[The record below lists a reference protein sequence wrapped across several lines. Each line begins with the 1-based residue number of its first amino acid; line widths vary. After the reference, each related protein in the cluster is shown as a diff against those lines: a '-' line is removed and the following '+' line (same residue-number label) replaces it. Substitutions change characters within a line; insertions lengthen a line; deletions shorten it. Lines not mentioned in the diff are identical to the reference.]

1 MNNKRW
7 YKYAI
12 VYPEFPCNGYSA
24 RKTAR
29 RLIDMEEQRG
39 WRPELFMA
47 LPEGRKP
54 EGRGPRRMKRIGGRI
69 LQ

>member
-1 MNNKRW
+1 MKKGRW
-7 YKYAI
+7 HKYAI
-12 VYPEFPCNGYSA
+12 VYPEFPCRGYSA

-47 LPEGRKP
+47 LPEGKRPK
-54 EGRGPRRMKRIGGRI
+54 GRGPRRMKRGGWRI
-69 LQ
+69 SQ